1 MDKDKLRRIALGET
15 PAKLVLKNARII
27 NVFSGTIETADIAIE
42 DDIIAAIGN
51 YSGSKEVDLCY
62 SYVAPGFMD
71 GHVHIESSMMTPG
84 HFARLVM
91 PFGTTTVIAD
101 PHEIA
106 NVCGLTGIK
115 YMIDSAQNVPLDVK
129 IMIPSCVPSTPFET
143 SGASILSA
151 DIEKIKD
158 NPAILGLGEMMDYPG
173 VIHGDR
179 EVYRK
184 IATVGMMPIDG
195 HAPRLTGKELNAYIL
210 AGMETDHEATTALE
224 LEEKVKRGMY
234 VHLREGS
241 QTKNVRDLIGGI
253 THQNHSRL
261 LFCTDDKQ
269 PEDIIN
275 QGHINANINLAIAEG
290 VDPIDAIKMATIN
303 IAQCY
308 RLRHIGAIAPGY
320 YADLVV
326 FDDLHAIRPHMVFK
340 NGVIVAKDGVALF
353 QLSPEST
360 HALGH
365 TVRFNPDAL
374 DFRIR
379 VASKHVYAIELEK
392 NNVTTK
398 KTPVTIQTQ
407 SGYYVHDPASDI
419 LKLAVVERHQSSGRV
434 GLGFVKGY
442 GLKKAAIAMTIAHD
456 SHNLIIIG
464 DNDDDMRLSARR
476 IKEIGG
482 GIVLAHDGHVLHQL
496 PLEVGGLMTS
506 TKVESLILQ
515 LDHMKKM
522 ARKLGVNEAIDDPLL
537 QLAFLSLPVIPSLKL
552 TDHGLF
558 DVDLFRV
565 IPLEVE
571 VK

>member
-15 PAKLVLKNARII
+15 SAKLVLKNARII

-42 DDIIAAIGN
+42 DGIIAGIGS
-51 YSGSKEVDLCY
+51 YEGIKEIDVCF

-106 NVCGLTGIK
+106 NVCGLSGIQ
-115 YMIDSAQNVPLDVK
+115 YMIDSAQHVPLDVK

-143 SGASILSA
+143 AGAKILSS

-158 NPAILGLGEMMDYPG
+158 DPAILGLGEMMDYPG

-184 IATVGMMPIDG
+184 IASVGMMPIDG
-195 HAPRLTGKELNAYIL
+195 HAPRLTDKELNAYVL
-210 AGMETDHEATTALE
+210 AGMETDHEATTASE

-241 QTKNVRDLIGGI
+241 QTKNVRDLLGGI
-253 THQNHSRL
+253 THENHSRL

-269 PEDIIN
+269 PEDIISH
-275 QGHINANINLAIAEG
+275 GHISANINLAIAEG
-290 VDPIDAIKMATIN
+290 IDPIDAIKMATIN

-320 YADLVV
+320 HADLVV
-326 FDDLHAIRPHMVFK
+326 FDDLHQIHPHLVFK

-353 QLSPEST
+353 QPPPEST
-360 HALGH
+360 HPLGQS
-365 TVRFNPDAL
+365 VRFNPEAI

-379 VASKHVYAIELEK
+379 VTSNHVYAIELEK

-398 KTPVTIQTQ
+398 KTPIMIRTQ
-407 SGYYVHDPASDI
+407 SGYYIQDPASDI

-442 GLKKAAIAMTIAHD
+442 GLKKGAIAMTIAHD

-464 DNDDDMRLSARR
+464 DNDDDMRLSAKR

-506 TKVESLILQ
+506 TKVESLIFQ

-558 DVDLFRV
+558 DVDQFRI

-571 VK
+571 AK